1 MLVTRHSWIDRK
13 LNRMFTIY
21 DSLVKRSPKIFYK
34 LWAFIRVLNE
44 WHIKDLIYKCIL
56 YIKSSNFHR
65 VVGLTPGH
73 HLAVRMLCAITNSF
87 SKTLKIFIFTTS
99 NFFCVLKYKEKSV
112 CLINHM
118 FRLSR
123 RINSKTLI

>member
-1 MLVTRHSWIDRK
+1 MAYFIKTNNKMTSGEQSSDVIY
-13 LNRMFTIY
+13 NYPTIGVSGWY
-21 DSLVKRSPKIFYK
+21 EVWYRFVMYYYLSIWVPD
-34 LWAFIRVLNE
+34 
-44 WHIKDLIYKCIL
+44 

-65 VVGLTPGH
+65 VVGLTPGPRQ
-73 HLAVRMLCAITNSF
+73 AVRMLCANTKF

-118 FRLSR
+118 FRLSK